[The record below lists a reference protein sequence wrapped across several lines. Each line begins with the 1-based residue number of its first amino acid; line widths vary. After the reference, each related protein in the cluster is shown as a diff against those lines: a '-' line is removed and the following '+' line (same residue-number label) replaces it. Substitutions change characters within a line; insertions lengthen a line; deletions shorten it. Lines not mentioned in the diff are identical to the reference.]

1 MNRVPSFLKWLAASL
16 TAVALFTAAFVIK
29 GNGRAEPLPPGITA
43 TPTISANQEPAKISR
58 LLVLVADE
66 NWVVQ
71 GASVVGH
78 DPALTALRIANIDPR
93 TTFDSGIG
101 GYTSIAKGG
110 ATATLTS
117 VTQRISV
124 ATATQADATLIIQR
138 VALAGL
144 IDAVGG
150 IDITSDADYPVSKG
164 PGPILYVTKGTWHVD
179 GTRAA
184 GYAVL
189 AQPGDTPAK
198 HNARVNQVLL
208 ATLNQLPQD
217 TNRLDEVLL
226 ALGAL
231 ARTTMPMSDVARF
244 ISDVK
249 SNSLFAHPARYLVP
263 TEASDV
269 AVGTQGPWRRTAL
282 VRAAALARQGSVDLS
297 VTPIPGEL
305 VVAVQS
311 GFPEGR
317 LVLRD
322 ALAGSGM
329 TFLDAGNVTTPKT
342 TIMQVAPRVSTQQV
356 ADLQKALGLPNPTIV
371 RDSTLLQFTDVQITL
386 GLDYR
391 AKEKLTGSVN

>member
-16 TAVALFTAAFVIK
+16 TAVAIFTAAFVIK
-29 GNGRAEPLPPGITA
+29 GNGKAEPLSPDITA
-43 TPTISANQEPAKISR
+43 TPTVSASQEPAKITS

-66 NWVVQ
+66 NWLVQ
-71 GASVVGH
+71 GASVVAH
-78 DPALTALRIANIDPR
+78 DPALTSLRVANIDPR

-110 ATATLTS
+110 ASATLTS
-117 VTQRISV
+117 VTQRINV
-124 ATATQADATLIIQR
+124 ATATRADATLIIQR
-138 VALAGL
+138 IALAGL

-150 IDITSDADYPVSKG
+150 IDITSDGDYPVSKG

-208 ATLNQLPQD
+208 ATLHQLPAD
-217 TNRLDEVLL
+217 ANRLDEVLL

-231 ARTTMPMSDVARF
+231 ARTTMPMTDVARF
-244 ISDVK
+244 IIDVN
-249 SNSLFAHPARYLVP
+249 SHSLFARLTKYSVP
-263 TEASDV
+263 TESSDL
-269 AVGTQGPWRRTAL
+269 AVGTQGPWRRTAIT
-282 VRAAALARQGSVDLS
+282 RANALAGQGLVNLSVDS
-297 VTPIPGEL
+297 DPAEL
-305 VVAVQS
+305 VVSVRS
-311 GFPEGR
+311 GYPDGR

-322 ALAGSGM
+322 ALAGGGM
-329 TFLDAGNVTTPKT
+329 TFLDGGSIATPKVT
-342 TIMQVAPRVSTQQV
+342 VVQVAPNVSAQQL
-356 ADLQKALGLPNPTIV
+356 ADVLKALGLTNPTVV
-371 RDSTLLQFTDVQITL
+371 RDSALSSFTDVQITL